1 MVNQVLE
8 TSHSPSSPTS
18 RLCVSVAVPSSILRT
33 HFQVPYRATPLFATL
48 TKTAGACTQNSRF
61 GNAHLSVHCRRLWS
75 QREKKRAQH
84 PDKVGTG
91 AAPYKEANEIRI

>member
-1 MVNQVLE
+1 M
-8 TSHSPSSPTS
+8 PPC
-18 RLCVSVAVPSSILRT
+18 LCACSVSILRT
-33 HFQVPYRATPLFATL
+33 HFQVPYPATPLFATL

-61 GNAHLSVHCRRLWS
+61 GNAHLTVHCRRLWS

-91 AAPYKEANEIRI
+91 AAPYKEAMKSGFNLVGSGVPGDGGFAE